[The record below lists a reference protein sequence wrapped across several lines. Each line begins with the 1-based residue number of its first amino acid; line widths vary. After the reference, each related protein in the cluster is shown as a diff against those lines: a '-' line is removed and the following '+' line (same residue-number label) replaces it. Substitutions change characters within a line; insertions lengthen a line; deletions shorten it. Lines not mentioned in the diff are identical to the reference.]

1 MSQYTMAKAVLTV
14 YLGTPE
20 RWEHTGN
27 KTSLAARLYVQ
38 PNAQKHDPTQQ
49 VVAKRNL
56 EWRKS

>member
-1 MSQYTMAKAVLTV
+1 MAKAVLTV